1 MMILVNE
8 LERENRDIQSNERVE
23 IKANRN
29 AFDLIGEKFQGTT
42 IRVVWMKM
50 ESADNTYTRVTQITE
65 IHHPLP

>member
-1 MMILVNE
+1 MNNPLEIIKKRIMMILVNE

-42 IRVVWMKM
+42 IRVV
-50 ESADNTYTRVTQITE
+50 
-65 IHHPLP
+65 